1 MNIALICTD
10 SDLWAFGTRL
20 ISSVLKRAGH
30 STRLI
35 LLASDSAEYSA
46 EVLEEAGELVRQSD
60 LVGISCYSRGSR
72 KARQF
77 AAGLRAPGK
86 AMVWGG
92 LHASLNPGECAEAA
106 GIVCRGEGE
115 ETILELVESLKDGRG
130 WEDIRN
136 LAYRKREAV
145 VLNPLRPPIAS
156 LDSLPLFDFE
166 RANEFHLSHGHL
178 TKAPSDPRS
187 AHSPRMQYIGS
198 RGCALHCTYCCN
210 RKVKEMYSGNGKYL
224 RRMSPAK
231 YVEQLATLHRQH
243 FPNATDVFLLDEDF
257 FLRSLEEIREFAELY
272 RKQVGLPLDCMVSPP
287 RMADEKMRLLAEAG
301 LWRISLGVE
310 SGSERTKKE
319 VFDRPIPNET
329 VLRASRTI
337 KRYPS
342 VAPCYFF
349 IIGNPYEDRQDLLD
363 TLGLMTRMDYPYY
376 TNIYNLVFFPGSE
389 LFDRAV
395 RDGIIAGTRDSG
407 FELHFRAGLKYR
419 EHAWKQRNLYL
430 NGLLF
435 LTEGKATKRR
445 LGLLPRRMIPFLTR
459 PGVIDFMD
467 RRTTICRIAIS
478 SKVLLLRARA
488 RLGGI
493 LKRLMKNPADA
504 YNLPQYLK
512 RRFT

>member
-1 MNIALICTD
+1 M
-10 SDLWAFGTRL
+10 WAFGTRL

-35 LLASDSAEYSA
+35 LLASDTPDYSA
-46 EVLEEAGELVRQSD
+46 EALREAQELVRESD
-60 LVGISCYSRGSR
+60 MVGISCYSRGSR
-72 KARQF
+72 KARQV
-77 AAGLRAPGK
+77 AASLRAPGRP
-86 AMVWGG
+86 MVWGG
-92 LHASLNPGECAEAA
+92 LHASLNSAECAEFA

-115 ETILELVESLKDGRG
+115 ETILELVESLDHGRG

-145 VLNPLRPPIAS
+145 VVNQLRPPIVS
-156 LDSLPLFDFE
+156 LDILPLLDFD
-166 RANEFHLSHGHL
+166 RTDEFHLSHGHL
-178 TKAPSDPRS
+178 TKAPSDPRL

-198 RGCALHCTYCCN
+198 RGCSLHCTYCCN
-210 RKVKEMYSGNGKYL
+210 RKVKEMYSGNGRYL

-231 YVEQLATLHRQH
+231 YVEQLATLHRRH

-257 FLRSLEEIREFAELY
+257 FLRSLDEIREFADLY
-272 RKQVGLPLDCMVSPP
+272 REQVGLPFDCMVSPP
-287 RMADEKMRLLAEAG
+287 RIADDKMRLLADAG

-329 VLRASRTI
+329 VLRASRII
-337 KRYPS
+337 KKYPG

-363 TLGLMTRMDYPYY
+363 TLGLMSRMDYPFF

-419 EHAWKQRNLYL
+419 EHAWKQKNLYL

-435 LTEGKATKRR
+435 LTEGKATGRR
-445 LGLLPRRMIPFLTR
+445 LGLLPRCMIPFLTR

-467 RRTTICRIAIS
+467 RRRTICRIAIS
-478 SKVLLLRARA
+478 SKVLLLRART
-488 RLGGI
+488 RLGGV
-493 LKRLMKNPADA
+493 LKRMMKNPADA
-504 YNLPQYLK
+504 YNLPRYIK
-512 RRFT
+512 RKFSVALGS